1 MMKEFLNKINFM
13 VCGAAVGYAIGYR
26 FGFDG
31 RIASVIVVLLG
42 FGLGNTVARML
53 DERRKK

>member
-1 MMKEFLNKINFM
+1 MMKELLSKINFM
-13 VCGAAVGYAIGYR
+13 VCGAAVGYAIGYG

-31 RIASVIVVLLG
+31 RLVLVLSMFLG
-42 FGLGNTVARML
+42 FGLGNSIAEML